1 MNKKILLVVAVL
13 IVVLLLGGGYVVMSS
28 RNGPTPTPTPEG
40 QQTVGELSP
49 EDIGLELMLRDD
61 SKAIKFKADNLE
73 DVKQLEWEFY
83 YDADVPPTERVEGEE
98 MAKVTQSFG
107 GEAKMKSGQKSYES
121 EFREL
126 GTCSAK
132 CRYDTGVEEVK
143 ILMKVTKKDGSLYQ
157 VEDSI
162 LL

>member
-1 MNKKILLVVAVL
+1 VNKKIAIIIGALVL
-13 IVVLLLGGGYVVMSS
+13 VLLLGGGAFVLTSKK
-28 RNGPTPTPTPEG
+28 GPTPTPTPEG

-49 EDIGLELMLRDD
+49 DDIGLKLELRDD
-61 SKAIKFKADNLE
+61 SKAVKFLADKL
-73 DVKQLEWEFY
+73 DDIAALEWEFY
-83 YDADVPPTERVEGEE
+83 YDADVPASERIPGEE
-98 MAKVTQSFG
+98 VGKVTQSFG
-107 GEAKMKSGQKSYES
+107 GDVKLKSGQKTYES
-121 EFREL
+121 DYREL

-162 LL
+162 TL

>member
-1 MNKKILLVVAVL
+1 MNKKIGIIVGVLVL
-13 IVVLLLGGGYVVMSS
+13 VLLLGGGVIVLTSKK
-28 RNGPTPTPTPEG
+28 GPTPTPTPEV

-49 EDIGLELMLRDD
+49 EDIGLKLELRDD
-61 SKAIKFKADNLE
+61 SKAIRFTAGKLADVSL
-73 DVKQLEWEFY
+73 LEWEFY
-83 YDADVPPTERVEGEE
+83 YEADVPLSERVAGEE
-98 MAKVTQSFG
+98 VGKVTQSFG
-107 GEAKMKSGQKSYES
+107 GDTKVKSGSFTS
-121 EFREL
+121 EYREL

-162 LL
+162 TL